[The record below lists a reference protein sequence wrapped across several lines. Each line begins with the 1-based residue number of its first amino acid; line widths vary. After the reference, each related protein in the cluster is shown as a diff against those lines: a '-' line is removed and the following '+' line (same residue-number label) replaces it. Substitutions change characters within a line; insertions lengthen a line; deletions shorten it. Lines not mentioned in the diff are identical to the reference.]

1 MTTTKHTKEQEQTI
15 LNEVANGSSVRAAA
29 KAVGVDEHTVWC
41 WQESRADFRQRLE
54 AARVERLHRLEDS
67 IFYLMEELDAA
78 AGDEK
83 ATAKIQAIRVKLEV
97 AKWVLSKM
105 LPRYSDNPRNVSL
118 AEAILAQLKTPDLLH
133 RSARWRAHARE
144 SHPPPR
150 LACRCPGLTKTP
162 RPAVRWPLIPRR
174 TALTYPPAPS
184 TRPAAET
191 PATATQGRRTRR
203 TPPAR

>member
-1 MTTTKHTKEQEQTI
+1 MTSGNCKTAG
-15 LNEVANGSSVRAAA
+15 EVLSGGDWERMLAEFEGL
-29 KAVGVDEHTVWC
+29 GVDEHAVWC

-118 AEAILAQLKTPDLLH
+118 AESIQNNRDKK
-133 RSARWRAHARE
+133 RRGE
-144 SHPPPR
+144 
-150 LACRCPGLTKTP
+150 TKP
-162 RPAVRWPLIPRR
+162 
-174 TALTYPPAPS
+174 YPWL
-184 TRPAAET
+184 
-191 PATATQGRRTRR
+191 
-203 TPPAR
+203 

>member
-118 AEAILAQLKTPDLLH
+118 AEAIQKNRD
-133 RSARWRAHARE
+133 
-144 SHPPPR
+144 
-150 LACRCPGLTKTP
+150 KK
-162 RPAVRWPLIPRR
+162 RR
-174 TALTYPPAPS
+174 GEEKPFPWI
-184 TRPAAET
+184 
-191 PATATQGRRTRR
+191 
-203 TPPAR
+203 

>member
-1 MTTTKHTKEQEQTI
+1 MTKYTKEQAQAI

-118 AEAILAQLKTPDLLH
+118 AEAIQ
-133 RSARWRAHARE
+133 E
-144 SHPPPR
+144 
-150 LACRCPGLTKTP
+150 
-162 RPAVRWPLIPRR
+162 RR
-174 TALTYPPAPS
+174 DKERGKKEPFPWI
-184 TRPAAET
+184 
-191 PATATQGRRTRR
+191 
-203 TPPAR
+203 

>member
-118 AEAILAQLKTPDLLH
+118 AEAIQKNRD
-133 RSARWRAHARE
+133 
-144 SHPPPR
+144 
-150 LACRCPGLTKTP
+150 KK
-162 RPAVRWPLIPRR
+162 RR
-174 TALTYPPAPS
+174 GEEKPYPWL
-184 TRPAAET
+184 
-191 PATATQGRRTRR
+191 
-203 TPPAR
+203 

>member
-1 MTTTKHTKEQEQTI
+1 MTKHTKEQEQTI

-118 AEAILAQLKTPDLLH
+118 AEAIQKNRD
-133 RSARWRAHARE
+133 
-144 SHPPPR
+144 
-150 LACRCPGLTKTP
+150 KK
-162 RPAVRWPLIPRR
+162 RR
-174 TALTYPPAPS
+174 GEEKPYPWL
-184 TRPAAET
+184 
-191 PATATQGRRTRR
+191 
-203 TPPAR
+203 